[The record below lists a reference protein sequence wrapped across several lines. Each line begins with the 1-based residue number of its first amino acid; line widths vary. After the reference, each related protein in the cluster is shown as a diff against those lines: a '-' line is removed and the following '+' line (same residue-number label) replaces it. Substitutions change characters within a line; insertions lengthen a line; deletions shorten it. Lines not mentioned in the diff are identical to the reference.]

1 VSETTGSGSSGSK
14 RSGIRLNRARSG
26 PITAALDESLAELRD
41 RGALVGEARVFAA
54 LARRT
59 ALVIDAAWRVD
70 DSAAVLRSTR
80 ELRELVDLLP
90 LRSTKPK
97 TGEEAGKGDGGRGR
111 VLELLDSPPSVG
123 NEA

>member
-1 VSETTGSGSSGSK
+1 VPETTGSSSSGRDSSSIK
-14 RSGIRLNRARSG
+14 LNRARSG
-26 PITAALDESLAELRD
+26 PITVALDESLAELRS
-41 RGALVGEARVFAA
+41 RGQLVGEVRVFAA

-59 ALVIDAAWRVD
+59 ALVIDAAWRVN

-90 LRSTKPK
+90 LRSTAPVES
-97 TGEEAGKGDGGRGR
+97 GEEAGEGDSGRGR

-123 NEA
+123 N